1 MFSSCNSTRSRSEY
15 GSISRRPNP
24 PSAKMANPLESVMPT
39 SAAFVVSHSS
49 LRSVIA
55 SLIAAAFSR
64 PLSPSSCALAATRS
78 VAAPM

>member
-1 MFSSCNSTRSRSEY
+1 
-15 GSISRRPNP
+15 
-24 PSAKMANPLESVMPT
+24 MANPLESVMPT